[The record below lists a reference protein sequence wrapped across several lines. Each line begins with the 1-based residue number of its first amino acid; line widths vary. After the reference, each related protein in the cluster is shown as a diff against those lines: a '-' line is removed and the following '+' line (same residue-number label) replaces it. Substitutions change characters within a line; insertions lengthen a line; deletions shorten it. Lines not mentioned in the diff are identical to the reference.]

1 MSFGISYCWLFL
13 ASVVQYY
20 KSKNASMNAAIWLMN
35 QLTYSKKMLLI
46 SALFLVPIIKLIT
59 LVLSEL
65 SLGIS
70 AAEKEARGLEYIK
83 TVRQLYQHLP
93 QHRGITNAYLNGAS
107 DFKSKITEK
116 RQAIVADIAAIDNQL
131 GDEFEMHQ
139 LWSEIKQ
146 TWQQLESQSFSLP
159 AKQVFQQ
166 HTKLIARIYDL
177 FEHISNRSGLVLDPA
192 FNTSYIMDTIVY
204 LLLNITENLGQSR
217 SLGAGIAAS
226 STSTLEQRV
235 TLGTL
240 LANIESNARA
250 VDYGMLIALR
260 ENPSLENELMPL
272 LTAAKSATNNFVN
285 KVTSELLM
293 TDFINSQSSAIF
305 DTGTEAIVA
314 NYKVYDSLVP
324 VLDTLFQLRIS
335 SYTKDRITILII
347 VLSSLFIAIYLFI
360 GFYKSVITTVAKLSD
375 ATQKVSNG
383 DLTVHVDCGTEDE
396 LKDIEISLN
405 KMIQDLNQTVKTL
418 GVKASLLSSAS
429 EELSATTNQARSGA
443 REQQSQADQVAIA
456 MNEMTSTVRKI
467 ARNAELVV
475 AESQNADIEAKE
487 GGQIITT
494 TIGSITNLS
503 NEVGEAAE
511 VIHELEKNS
520 NDIGTVLDV
529 IKSIAE
535 QTNLL
540 ALNAAIEAARTGEH
554 GRGFAMVADEVRT
567 LASRTQQST
576 EQIQKMVASLQAHT
590 RRAVKVM
597 GSDTKNAMKMAET
610 TGGASLSL
618 SRIIESVTKISDLSF
633 QVASASEEQSSVS
646 EEINRNIVRIADL
659 SVVRMGG
666 SDQVALGSD
675 ELAKLANELE
685 MIVGHFKV

>member
-1 MSFGISYCWLFL
+1 
-13 ASVVQYY
+13 
-20 KSKNASMNAAIWLMN
+20 MNAAIWLMN
-35 QLTYSKKMLLI
+35 QLTYPKKMLLI
-46 SALFLVPIIKLIT
+46 SAVFLVPIIALIT
-59 LVLSEL
+59 LVLSQL

-70 AAEKEARGLEYIK
+70 AAEKESRGLEYIK

-107 DFKSKITEK
+107 DFKSKIIVK
-116 RQAIVADIAAIDNQL
+116 RQAIVADIAAIDAIDEQL
-131 GDEFEMHQ
+131 GDEFETHE

-146 TWQQLESQSFSLP
+146 TWHQLESETFSTP
-159 AKQVFQQ
+159 AKLVFQQ

-177 FEHISNRSGLVLDPA
+177 FERVSNRSGLVLDPA
-192 FNTSYIMDTIVY
+192 LNTSFIIDTIVY
-204 LLLNITENLGQSR
+204 RLPNITENLGQSR
-217 SLGAGIAAS
+217 GLGAGMAAS
-226 STSTLEQRV
+226 GTSTIEQRI

-240 LANIESNARA
+240 LANIESNAHA
-250 VDYGMLIALR
+250 VDYDMLIALR
-260 ENPSLENELMPL
+260 ENPSLENELTPL
-272 LTAAKSATNNFVN
+272 LTEAKSATNNFVN
-285 KVTSELLM
+285 KVTRELLM
-293 TDFINSQSSAIF
+293 ADFINSQSADIF
-305 DTGTEAIVA
+305 DAGTEAIVA
-314 NYKVYDSLVP
+314 NYKVYDALVP
-324 VLDTLFQLRIS
+324 VLDSLFQVRIS
-335 SYTKDRITILII
+335 SYSRDRTTILII
-347 VLSSLFIAIYLFI
+347 VLSTLLIAIYLFI
-360 GFYKSVITTVAKLSD
+360 GFYKSVITAVAKLSA

-396 LKDIEISLN
+396 LKEIEISLN
-405 KMIQDLNQTVKTL
+405 IMIQDLNKTVKTL
-418 GVKASLLSSAS
+418 GANASLLASAS

-443 REQQSQADQVAIA
+443 REQQSQTDQVAIA

-467 ARNAELVV
+467 ARNAELVA
-475 AESQNADIEAKE
+475 AESQNADREAKE

-540 ALNAAIEAARTGEH
+540 ALNAAIEAARAGEH
-554 GRGFAMVADEVRT
+554 GRGFAVVADEVRT

-590 RRAVKVM
+590 RKAVKVM
-597 GSDTKNAMKMAET
+597 DSDTKNAMKMAET
-610 TGGASLSL
+610 TGGATLSL
-618 SRIIESVTKISDLSF
+618 SRIIKSVTKISDLSF
-633 QVASASEEQSSVS
+633 QVASASEEQSSIS

-659 SVVRMGG
+659 SVASMGG
-666 SDQVALGSD
+666 SDQIALGSD